1 MPRIPINEQPNCKC
15 GIGRKAGSHNALTT
29 HIKETIAMI
38 ADEELPKLA
47 ETMDSIRKKSPV
59 NYAKLVIKLAEL
71 ILPKKQEVEITN
83 DEAIDV
89 KATLTDI
96 REKLKTENGK
106 DS

>member
-1 MPRIPINEQPNCKC
+1 MPRIPITEQPNCKC
-15 GIGRKAGSHNALTT
+15 GIGRKAGSKNALTS

-47 ETMDSIRKKSPV
+47 ETMAAIRKTSPV

-83 DEAIDV
+83 EESIDV
-89 KATLTDI
+89 KATLEDMRKKI
-96 REKLKTENGK
+96 NGDK
-106 DS
+106 E